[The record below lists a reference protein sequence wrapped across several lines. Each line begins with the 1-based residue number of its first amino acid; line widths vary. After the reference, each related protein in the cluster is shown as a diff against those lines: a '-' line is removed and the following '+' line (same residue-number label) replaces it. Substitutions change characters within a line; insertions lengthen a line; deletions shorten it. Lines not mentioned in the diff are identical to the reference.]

1 MADFIQNGSGVVI
14 DPSGAGLAVAEV
26 NKLKDKIRSTIYPNG
41 AGAIKA
47 ADHQELLLEMADM
60 FTDLDK
66 SKIAKNADDYYPQL
80 SVGTA
85 DTLAGVDVVD
95 SNFTFRRSGGGAI
108 ADGVARVQSIKGNS
122 IVWNQNIGQINP
134 LSIQVSGNAEGYRLQ
149 YVGGDYQ
156 RVMATFPAIINHKY
170 LTMIDIKAPS
180 KSLMY
185 AMLCTSFALDVEFF
199 ANVDDSKDNVWANY
213 HLFATAR
220 ETNAQAEMF
229 FCDTQTKSTNFNGLV
244 EMKHPVVYDLTKMFG
259 EGNEPTTIAE
269 FYSRIPMGVELNAY
283 NEGEIIDC
291 KVEGIVSVGRNA
303 WDEQWERGII
313 GVSDGQNYPSD
324 ASIRTKNYIRI
335 LPNTEYYKSCP
346 TLSFYWHIYFD
357 QDKKFIGYAGHP
369 MNNKFTTPPNAYYM
383 KSYSEDGY
391 GNTYKND
398 ICINLSDPDFNGQYE
413 PYLAV
418 GEDLSI
424 ARKYFPNGMRSAGNA
439 RDEIRYNK
447 ATNRW
452 EKVQRIAEVDL
463 GDLDWSYDV
472 AQRFVARFDGDV
484 KLYDLYKPIVLSAYG
499 YFGSDYPIA
508 AVFLDKAMSYL
519 QDIKSFYVYNEAYTD
534 AASFK
539 AAMKGVMLYYE
550 LAEPI
555 VTEIEET
562 DFNLDYYVWNNGTE
576 QAIAEGKSS
585 ALAADITYGFNAVGL
600 IKQLR
605 TIVEAMQAKLA
616 NL

>member
-14 DPSGAGLAVAEV
+14 DASGAGSAVAEV

-122 IVWNQNIGQINP
+122 IVWNQLAKSFEEADIRPDVNGTYQGNGITIVNWGEYQPFRFNVQFTKTIGHQYLLLLNYENTSADQNILIPKGGG
-134 LSIQVSGNAEGYRLQ
+134 SYMYYS
-149 YVGGDYQ
+149 VGKIVY
-156 RVMATFPAIINHKY
+156 
-170 LTMIDIKAPS
+170 
-180 KSLMY
+180 
-185 AMLCTSFALDVEFF
+185 FF
-199 ANVDDSKDNVWANY
+199 ANSQIGTGGFEDYLSIY
-213 HLFATAR
+213 LYTTT
-220 ETNAQAEMF
+220 EGTITLSEL
-229 FCDTQTKSTNFNGLV
+229 SI
-244 EMKHPVVYDLTKMFG
+244 YDLTKMFG

-269 FYSRIPMGVELNAY
+269 FYSRIPMGVDLNAY

-291 KVEGIVSVGRNA
+291 KVEGIVSIGRNA
-303 WDEQWERGII
+303 WDEQWEKGWIDANGNFVATDSQIR
-313 GVSDGQNYPSD
+313 SRNYNPC
-324 ASIRTKNYIRI
+324 
-335 LPNTEYYKSCP
+335 LPNTQYYVTSP
-346 TLSFYWHIYFD
+346 QLLGIAFYDLHKQFITYIYSSN
-357 QDKKFIGYAGHP
+357 ALL
-369 MNNKFTTPPNAYYM
+369 TTPPNAAYFRFLVV
-383 KSYSEDGY
+383 SAY
-391 GNTYKND
+391 GTTYKND
-398 ICINLSDPDFNGQYE
+398 ICINLSDSDFNGQYE

-452 EKVQRIAEVDL
+452 EKVQKIGEVDL
-463 GDLDWSYDV
+463 GSLSWNYSQGVFITYISDMKGIANTNV
-472 AQRFVARFDGDV
+472 ALMARYNASKSVYGEE
-484 KLYDLYKPIVLSAYG
+484 LYDNVENKVYKTNGGAVGGVKSLAI
-499 YFGSDYPIA
+499 SDSEFNNP
-508 AVFLDKAMSYL
+508 
-519 QDIKSFYVYNEAYTD
+519 T
-534 AASFK
+534 SFK
-539 AAMKGVMLYYE
+539 AAMSGVMLYYE

-555 VTEIEET
+555 VTEIEEK
-562 DFNLDYYVWNNGTE
+562 DFNLDFSVWNNGTE